1 MSIKFI
7 REWLVSLLFTIG
19 LLSAVLLLASS
30 VHQLISGDSH
40 LFGIF
45 QNHYLF
51 ILPTLLLLAVSPR
64 VRYGPMF
71 DLWNVI
77 TPKVIDRIWK
87 WSIGLLN
94 WKFRPVPLQVKMIIA
109 LKVAKNDLLEI
120 KDLMS

>member
-1 MSIKFI
+1 M
-7 REWLVSLLFTIG
+7 REWLVSLLFVIG

-30 VHQLISGDSH
+30 VHQWISGDSH

-51 ILPTLLLLAVSPR
+51 ILPALLLLAVSPR

-77 TPKVIDRIWK
+77 IPKVIDKPWK
-87 WSIGLLN
+87 WTIGLFH
-94 WKFRPVPLQVKMIIA
+94 WRFRPDPPEVKQLVA
-109 LKVAKNDLLEI
+109 LR
-120 KDLMS
+120 S